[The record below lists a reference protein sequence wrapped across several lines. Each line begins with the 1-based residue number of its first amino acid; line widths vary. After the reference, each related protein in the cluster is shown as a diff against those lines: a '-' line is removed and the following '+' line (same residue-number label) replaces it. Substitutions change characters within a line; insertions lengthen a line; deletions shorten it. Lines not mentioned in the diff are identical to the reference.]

1 MHKPEI
7 RYPCEWEYKI
17 IGADAEAIR
26 AAIVTVVG
34 EAEHAVDHSRASRTG
49 KYVSLQLVVIVRDEE
64 HRLGIYQALVAHRA
78 VKIVL

>member
-7 RYPCEWEYKI
+7 DYPCEWEYKV

-26 AAIVTVVG
+26 AVIAAVVG
-34 EAEHAVDHSRASRTG
+34 EAEHTLDLSRASRTG
-49 KYVSLQLVVIVRDEE
+49 KYVSLQLAVAVRDEE
-64 HRLGIYQALVAHRA
+64 HRLGIYHALTAHHA